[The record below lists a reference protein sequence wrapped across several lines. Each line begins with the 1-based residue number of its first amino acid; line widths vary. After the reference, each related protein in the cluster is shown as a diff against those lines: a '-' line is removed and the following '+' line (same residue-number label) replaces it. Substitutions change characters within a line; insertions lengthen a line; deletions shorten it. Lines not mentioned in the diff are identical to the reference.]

1 MNVRFSV
8 KRTLALTALT
18 LIVVGALGSAVAL
31 VVGYLTIGVW
41 MGNITLAILLA
52 VLVAAIYSVFRSQK
66 TMKWKPIPKRFKG
79 VLIVYYAFVVAAV
92 MNPLQGMRP
101 LYEIVMVLSASL
113 YTMNVMT
120 FFATHNDVGSA
131 GGVQK

>member
-1 MNVRFSV
+1 MNVRSSV

-18 LIVVGALGSAVAL
+18 LIVVGALGSAVAPG
-31 VVGYLTIGVW
+31 VGYLTIGVW
-41 MGNITLAILLA
+41 MGNITLAILST

-79 VLIVYYAFVVAAV
+79 VLIVYYAFVVVAV
-92 MNPLQGMRP
+92 VNPLQGMRP

-131 GGVQK
+131 GDVQK

>member
-1 MNVRFSV
+1 
-8 KRTLALTALT
+8 
-18 LIVVGALGSAVAL
+18 
-31 VVGYLTIGVW
+31 
-41 MGNITLAILLA
+41 MGNITLAILSA

-66 TMKWKPIPKRFKG
+66 TMKWKTIPKRFKG
-79 VLIVYYAFVVAAV
+79 VLIVYYTFVVAAV

>member
-1 MNVRFSV
+1 MNVRFSL

-52 VLVAAIYSVFRSQK
+52 VLVAAIYSAFKSQK
-66 TMKWKPIPKRFKG
+66 TMKWKHVPMRFKV
-79 VLIVYYAFVVAAV
+79 VLIVVYAFVAMGV
-92 MNPLQGMRP
+92 MIPLHGIQP
-101 LYEIVMVLSASL
+101 LYSIVMVLSASL
-113 YTMNVMT
+113 YTMNLMT
-120 FFATHNDVGSA
+120 AFAPHNDVGSA
-131 GGVQK
+131 SDVQK